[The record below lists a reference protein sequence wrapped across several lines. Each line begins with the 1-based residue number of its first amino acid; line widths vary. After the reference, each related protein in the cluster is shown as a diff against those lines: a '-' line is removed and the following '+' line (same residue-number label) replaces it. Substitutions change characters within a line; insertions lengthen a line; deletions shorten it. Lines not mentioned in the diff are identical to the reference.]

1 MQEQER
7 HSDRKDQRRR
17 LIVETAR
24 AAFFRNGYGGTTMSS
39 IAADLGG
46 SKATLWSYFRNK
58 QDLFTAVIDDMVER
72 YGEAL
77 RMPLPAE
84 GDPVETLR
92 RFASSLMKTIMQ
104 PEIIALHRMV
114 TGEAGRFPEL
124 GRLLYERGPGR
135 GQARMA
141 DWMAQLMQRGALRAA
156 DAVTASR
163 HFAGLCQSGAF
174 QRLLIGAGG
183 KPKSAQVKEEID
195 AAVDAFMR
203 AYGT

>member
-92 RFASSLMKTIMQ
+92 RFASSLMKTIIT
-104 PEIIALHRMV
+104 PAR
-114 TGEAGRFPEL
+114 APFC
-124 GRLLYERGPGR
+124 
-135 GQARMA
+135 QARRQKYSMISE
-141 DWMAQLMQRGALRAA
+141 AA
-156 DAVTASR
+156 ASEV
-163 HFAGLCQSGAF
+163 
-174 QRLLIGAGG
+174 I
-183 KPKSAQVKEEID
+183 SA
-195 AAVDAFMR
+195 
-203 AYGT
+203 